1 MVKTISNIM
10 RKLLFLIA
18 LIPAFMLAQT
28 PDSALLTTT
37 EITVKQGHMAQFEE
51 GVKKWKECYLENQ
64 GQDSWNFWRRV
75 QGEGNVY
82 VLSGSMS
89 NWAEMDKEDP
99 ANKECA
105 NVILNFI
112 MPHVD
117 KVANSI
123 SRSMP
128 EFSRVMPE
136 DTKLVWVTFFKV
148 KDDTAFREII
158 TAVTGA
164 IKAKEGDYRGMWYNY
179 MGGGVDAADYMVS
192 TPYNGYA
199 QLDIVRDSP
208 SKVYENAAGK
218 KKADEMRA
226 KWMAAVVDDWS
237 YIYTLNS
244 ELSN

>member
-1 MVKTISNIM
+1 MK
-10 RKLLFLIA
+10 KLIFLIA
-18 LIPAFMLAQT
+18 LIPAMVLAQT
-28 PDSALLTTT
+28 PDPVLLTTT
-37 EITVKQGHMAQFEE
+37 EITVKQGHRAQFEE
-51 GVKKWKECYLENQ
+51 GVKKWKECYLDNEGKEN
-64 GQDSWNFWRRV
+64 WNFWRRM

-82 VLSGSMS
+82 VMSGSMS

-99 ANKECA
+99 AGEGCA
-105 NVILNFI
+105 NVLLNFI

-117 KVANSI
+117 KVAYGI

-136 DTKLVWVTFFKV
+136 DTKLVWVTFFRV

-158 TAVTGA
+158 TAVSSA

-179 MGGGVDAADYMVS
+179 MGGAVDAADYMVS
-192 TPYNGYA
+192 TPYNGFA

-208 SKVYENAAGK
+208 SKVYENAVGK
-218 KKADEMRA
+218 KKADEMGA
-226 KWMAAVVDDWS
+226 KWDAAVDDGWS